1 MPSSRDCN
9 YRLEE
14 IQKELPDDTDNTDG
28 TTKTVIFQMFSRAK
42 KQLRV
47 PITKPEVYKPLLLI
61 LTITCLQ
68 HFSGFTFTK
77 KFLLQIVAPSK
88 EAETSIEFE
97 WRRSSERHGGYNHTV
112 TGDKP
117 EENHTGYYYA
127 ILINIIRTA
136 ANLLMSKFL
145 MRFRVRFL
153 FCLSLFSTALCLGLF
168 GCFQPVGPLHQHFS
182 SETDQVL
189 RVLILAIHVFA
200 VQFGLQ
206 VGCISWM
213 VA

>member
-1 MPSSRDCN
+1 
-9 YRLEE
+9 
-14 IQKELPDDTDNTDG
+14 
-28 TTKTVIFQMFSRAK
+28 MFATAK
-42 KQLRV
+42 KQLRI
-47 PITKPEVYKPLLLI
+47 PITKPEVYKPLFLI

-88 EAETSIEFE
+88 ETEQQA
-97 WRRSSERHGGYNHTV
+97 RYNYT
-112 TGDKP
+112 
-117 EENHTGYYYA
+117 EESHTGFYYA

-153 FCLSLFSTALCLGLF
+153 FCISLISTALCLGLF
-168 GCFQPVGPLHQHFS
+168 GCFQPVGPLYQHFS
-182 SETDQVL
+182 PEADQIL

-206 VGCISWM
+206 VGLDKFG
-213 VA
+213 